1 MKCPNGFHSQEGK
14 IITGKNFDIC
24 RFIWETCPLC
34 SGTGRVTLLRWILAK
49 IGATH
54 VL

>member
-1 MKCPNGFHSQEGK
+1 MITCPKCEGK
-14 IITGKNFDIC
+14 TWRIDTGPCDNIEDYMV
-24 RFIWETCPLC
+24 ETCAFC

-49 IGATH
+49 IGVTH